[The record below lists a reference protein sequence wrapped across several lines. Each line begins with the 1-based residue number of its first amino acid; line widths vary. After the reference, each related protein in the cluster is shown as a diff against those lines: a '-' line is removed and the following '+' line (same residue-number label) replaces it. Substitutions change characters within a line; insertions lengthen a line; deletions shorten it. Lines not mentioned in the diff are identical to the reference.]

1 MNGGARGDIIQN
13 FELLLLD
20 PIRVGGLCA
29 GIRPLCGG
37 EGGKFCLIKK
47 PLPLLHIPPF
57 FFFFLLDLPFFSS
70 SLFSEGAALL
80 PSFPSPPPLRAAALN
95 IFSRG

>member
-1 MNGGARGDIIQN
+1 MRWGGGKILLDQETVASTSYPP
-13 FELLLLD
+13 FLLL
-20 PIRVGGLCA
+20 
-29 GIRPLCGG
+29 
-37 EGGKFCLIKK
+37 
-47 PLPLLHIPPF
+47 
-57 FFFFLLDLPFFSS
+57 FLLDLPFFSS

>member
-1 MNGGARGDIIQN
+1 MRRG
-13 FELLLLD
+13 
-20 PIRVGGLCA
+20 
-29 GIRPLCGG
+29 
-37 EGGKFCLIKK
+37 GGKFCLIKK
-47 PLPLLHIPPF
+47 TVASTSYPPLLLL
-57 FFFFLLDLPFFSS
+57 FLLDLPFFSS